1 MSRESGGRKIQSVDV
16 SCTIIEYLRRANE
29 ATVSEVAEAVDL
41 SPGSAHTHL
50 ATLMDHGYVRKAD
63 GTYRLGPEFLTLGE
77 HVRNNDVLYR
87 AAKEEIEDL
96 AETTGE
102 SAHLIMEHRGRV
114 LVLYEVFGDDAV
126 GERYHARKREESLR
140 HLHCTASGKALLAE
154 LPRDRVEAIVD
165 EQGME
170 RRTENT
176 ITDLEELHE
185 ELGRIRDRGF
195 AIADEEQMVGIRAV
209 GAPIVCSDTRVAG
222 ALSVSGPASRM
233 DDGRIH
239 GELAERVVRAANVAE
254 VNLNTERGV

>member
-1 MSRESGGRKIQSVDV
+1 MSHESGGRKIQSVDV
-16 SCTIIEYLRRANE
+16 SCTIIEHLRRVNE

-50 ATLMDHGYVRKAD
+50 ATLMNHGYVRKSD
-63 GTYRLGPEFLTLGE
+63 GAYRLGPEFLTLGE
-77 HVRNNDVLYR
+77 HVRNNDELYR
-87 AAKEEIEDL
+87 AAKDGIEEL

-102 SAHLIMEHRGRV
+102 GTHLIMEHRGRV

-154 LPRDRVEAIVD
+154 LPRERAEAILA

-170 RRTENT
+170 RKTENT
-176 ITDLEELHE
+176 ITDPDELLEELDGVRE
-185 ELGRIRDRGF
+185 RGY
-195 AIADEEQMVGIRAV
+195 AIADEEQMIGIRAV
-209 GAPIVCSDTRVAG
+209 GAPIMRSDGRVAG
-222 ALSVSGPASRM
+222 ALSVSGPTSRM
-233 DDGRIH
+233 RDVRIH
-239 GELAERVVRAANVAE
+239 GELAERVIRTANVAE